1 MALVKETLKRT
12 QTLQLTFVTT
22 FGVKQN
28 MYSGIV
34 QSQVTLDDLFL

>member
-1 MALVKETLKRT
+1 MGAVQSEL
-12 QTLQLTFVTT
+12 
-22 FGVKQN
+22 GVKQN